1 VSRITTRWLLRGGIA
16 ELGLTQSEA
25 LVLLALLDHAEGDI
39 SWVKQT
45 HLRDHLGIARSTVQE
60 AQARLE
66 QRGII
71 QVHIPGRQGFTT
83 RWRIMRTWATDARSS
98 GISAA

>member
-1 VSRITTRWLLRGGIA
+1 VARITARWLLRGGIA
-16 ELGLTQSEA
+16 HFGLSQSEA

-45 HLRDHLGIARSTVQE
+45 DLRDHLKMARSTVQE
-60 AQARLE
+60 AQSSLEARGL
-66 QRGII
+66 IA
-71 QVHIPGRQGFTT
+71 VHEPGRQGRTT
-83 RWRIMRTWATDARSS
+83 RWRIIRYVREDDRPP